1 MPQVFIGD
9 VFGLNT
15 VYDDQV
21 LNIEQRNFINWSEG
35 GIYGYYV
42 GGDTSPTTSA
52 STIDRI
58 DFFNETVSLPGK
70 NLPAVRG
77 GSAAIY
83 STLYGYISGGDN
95 PTPTTF
101 SSIVRLDLSTE
112 NISLPG
118 YNIPQSRGAVGSF
131 SSFNYGYF
139 GGGYV
144 VGAPGSRQNRIDRM
158 DFSTETTSLAGNNLP
173 IITNVTTGVK
183 NLSYGYFGGGL
194 SGPTAATTSISSFRR
209 LDFVTEVINT
219 PSSTLTEGSSNIT
232 GIFNVSYGY
241 FVAGLTPSATP
252 TRLSRID
259 RLDFTTETRSTTS
272 GIPAARSSAA
282 GALNNN
288 YGYVCGGII
297 GLPPTTTSSTSFN
310 RIDYSTETTSD
321 LTATNL
327 TQTRRLLAY
336 FSAGQSIYRG
346 SKTYGYFGG
355 GYTSPLTY
363 LNTIIRL
370 DFSTENV
377 SLPTK
382 NLPQG
387 SGVLAAISSNYYGYF
402 GGGYTTPVTTQCTI
416 RRFDFSNETVNL
428 PGLNLPEARWG
439 LSAVSSSPYGYFAG
453 GFNPGTT
460 PQYFNTITRID
471 FLNEVTSLPGKNL
484 PSAREGLSGTSS
496 NSYGYFGGGRTP
508 TLLNTIVRFDFSTEN
523 LNLPGLNLPVSRSY
537 IGTVSDNSY
546 GYFAGGVAPPL
557 TFYNTISRIDFS
569 SETVNNPGNNLPTS
583 TAELAGTSSSFYGYF
598 SGGSPGQTNV
608 VSRLDFSNGTMSLPA
623 KNIPAARSQLAA
635 VSNSN

>member
-9 VFGLNT
+9 VFGLNS

-21 LNIEQRNFINWSEG
+21 LNVEQRNFINWSEG
-35 GIYGYYV
+35 GTYGYYV

-194 SGPTAATTSISSFRR
+194 SGPVPAVTSISSFRR

-241 FVAGLTPSATP
+241 FVGGLIPSVTP
-252 TRLSRID
+252 TRMSRID

-272 GIPAARSSAA
+272 GIPAARSAAA

-288 YGYVCGGII
+288 YGYVCGGTI
-297 GLPPTTTSSTSFN
+297 GLPPTLTVASSFD
-310 RIDYSTETTSD
+310 RIDYSTETTSN
-321 LTATNL
+321 LPAINL
-327 TQTRRLLAY
+327 TQSRRLSSY
-336 FSAGQSIYRG
+336 FSAGQSINRG

-355 GYTSPLTY
+355 GGSPY
-363 LNTIIRL
+363 INTITRL
-370 DFSTENV
+370 EFSNETV
-377 SLPTK
+377 SDPGK
-382 NLPQG
+382 NLPGQV
-387 SGVLAAISSNYYGYF
+387 SLSAAVASNYYGYF
-402 GGGYTTPVTTQCTI
+402 GGGYIPYICTI
-416 RRFDFSNETVNL
+416 TRLDFSNETISNPGKNL
-428 PGLNLPEARWG
+428 PTARG
-439 LSAVSSSPYGYFAG
+439 YLTSVSSSSYGYFG
-453 GFNPGTT
+453 GGETSGGIISTITRLEFSNETVSDPGKNLPSIRRSLTAT
-460 PQYFNTITRID
+460 SSSSYGYFGGGSPNINTITRLE
-471 FLNEVTSLPGKNL
+471 FSNETVSDPGKNL
-484 PSAREGLSGTSS
+484 PSAINSLAAASS
-496 NSYGYFGGGRTP
+496 NSYGYFGGGYNI
-508 TLLNTIVRFDFSTEN
+508 NTITRLDFSNE
-523 LNLPGLNLPVSRSY
+523 
-537 IGTVSDNSY
+537 
-546 GYFAGGVAPPL
+546 
-557 TFYNTISRIDFS
+557 TISLP
-569 SETVNNPGNNLPTS
+569 TKNLPTQRFAL
-583 TAELAGTSSSFYGYF
+583 TATSSAFYGYF
-598 SGGSPGQTNV
+598 GGGYSGAFSLVNTI
-608 VSRLDFSNGTMSLPA
+608 SRLDFSNETVGNAANNLPT
-623 KNIPAARSQLAA
+623 ARNNSATF
-635 VSNSN
+635 SNSN

>member
-21 LNIEQRNFINWSEG
+21 LNIEQRNFINWSESAT
-35 GIYGYYV
+35 YGYYV

-272 GIPAARSSAA
+272 GIPAARSAAA

-288 YGYVCGGII
+288 YGYVCGGTI
-297 GLPPTTTSSTSFN
+297 GLPPTLTSSTSFD
-310 RIDYSTETTSD
+310 RIDYSTETTSN
-321 LTATNL
+321 LPATNL
-327 TQTRRLLAY
+327 TQSRRLSSY
-336 FSAGQSIYRG
+336 FSAGQSIDRG

-355 GYTSPLTY
+355 GGLPYI
-363 LNTIIRL
+363 NTITRIN
-370 DFSTENV
+370 FSTETV
-377 SLPTK
+377 SDPGK
-382 NLPQG
+382 NLPGQMT
-387 SGVLAAISSNYYGYF
+387 SSVAVASNYYGYF
-402 GGGYTTPVTTQCTI
+402 GGGYTPPNINTI
-416 RRFDFSNETVNL
+416 TRLDFSNETISN
-428 PGLNLPEARWG
+428 
-439 LSAVSSSPYGYFAG
+439 
-453 GFNPGTT
+453 
-460 PQYFNTITRID
+460 
-471 FLNEVTSLPGKNL
+471 PGKNL
-484 PSAREGLSGTSS
+484 PIEGSNLAATSS
-496 NSYGYFGGGRTP
+496 SSYGYFGGGETP
-508 TLLNTIVRFDFSTEN
+508 GGNISAITRLEFSNETVSN
-523 LNLPGLNLPVSRSY
+523 PGKNLPSIRRSLAA
-537 IGTVSDNSY
+537 TSSSSY
-546 GYFAGGVAPPL
+546 GYFGGGFPNI
-557 TFYNTISRIDFS
+557 NTITRLEFS
-569 SETVNNPGNNLPTS
+569 NETVSNPGNNLPS
-583 TAELAGTSSSFYGYF
+583 AISSLAATSSSSYGYFGGGYNINTITRLDFSNETVSLPTKNLPTQRFALTATSSAFYGYF
-598 SGGSPGQTNV
+598 GGGYSGSFSLVNTI
-608 VSRLDFSNGTMSLPA
+608 SRLDFSNETVGNAANNLPT
-623 KNIPAARSQLAA
+623 ARSNSATL
-635 VSNSN
+635 SNSN